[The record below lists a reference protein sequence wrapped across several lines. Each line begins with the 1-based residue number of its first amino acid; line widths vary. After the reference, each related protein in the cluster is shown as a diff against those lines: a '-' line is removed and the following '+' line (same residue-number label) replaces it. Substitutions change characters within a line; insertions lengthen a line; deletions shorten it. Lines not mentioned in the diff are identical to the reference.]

1 MCHPLFIKKIK
12 FPHEDKVV
20 TIFAETNA
28 TIAALRLA
36 PKEIP
41 ISPSFEICMIYE
53 SWMNEKV
60 VLNMMHNM
68 EFFLGMGL
76 GKDQQDLP
84 RFVDPEMPRLKHG
97 IGYGEEDGS
106 DTELDIWDQLD
117 KEEKI
122 EAKKGTLKIT
132 FFREGTKYP

>member
-1 MCHPLFIKKIK
+1 MQC
-12 FPHEDKVV
+12 
-20 TIFAETNA
+20 
-28 TIAALRLA
+28 IAALRLA

-53 SWMNEKV
+53 SCINEKV

-68 EFFLGMGL
+68 EFFPGLGL
-76 GKDQQDLP
+76 GKDQQGLLE
-84 RFVDPEMPRLKHG
+84 FMDPETPRLKHG

-106 DTELDIWDQLD
+106 DIKLEIWDQLD
-117 KEEKI
+117 KEAKI

-132 FFREGTKYP
+132 FLERALSTHTKGPQSQS